1 MKYKIIKAFIITTFV
16 SLNMIACDAKN
27 VSNNSKTVNTEIKM
41 QKIEKKVEVKKMN
54 MEDLHKLQSEKK
66 NEKDILI
73 VDVRTAEEYEAGH
86 IRYAINYS
94 LDDISK
100 DVSKLSEYKD
110 KQVIVYCRS
119 GRRSAQA
126 AQILLE
132 SGFKNVSDAGGVN
145 SYKYDLQKSFTNVSL
160 QQFKQKANEKNVFIV
175 DTRSKEEFAKWNVK
189 NSVNI
194 QLQKLDENLK
204 NLPKD
209 KSILIYSSNGYDGVE
224 FAEKLAKKGY
234 KSIYNLI
241 SNPSEKVLK

>member
-100 DVSKLSEYKD
+100 DE
-110 KQVIVYCRS
+110 R
-119 GRRSAQA
+119 
-126 AQILLE
+126 
-132 SGFKNVSDAGGVN
+132 
-145 SYKYDLQKSFTNVSL
+145 
-160 QQFKQKANEKNVFIV
+160 
-175 DTRSKEEFAKWNVK
+175 
-189 NSVNI
+189 
-194 QLQKLDENLK
+194 
-204 NLPKD
+204 
-209 KSILIYSSNGYDGVE
+209 LINT
-224 FAEKLAKKGY
+224 
-234 KSIYNLI
+234 
-241 SNPSEKVLK
+241 